1 MSPEVYVALNHLKDF
16 VKREA
21 AIMHPKLDKSLS
33 VIEEALK
40 AER

>member
-1 MSPEVYVALNHLKDF
+1 MEPEVYVALNHVKDF

-21 AIMHPKLDKSLS
+21 PISHPRLERSLA

-40 AER
+40 AEG